1 MNRHQR
7 RRAKKLQPKTV
18 QANILEIGEMTEA
31 IFGGVY
37 AADQH
42 GFVTIAASDKGRRAV
57 EAVFPSGHIAWRFHE
72 DNLLGWGEF
81 SLNVVDCAGAM
92 PDHKLPLDITGGA
105 RLDDAHPDALAFL
118 LAVAVQRQGINV
130 ATFDQNEGFNIYFH
144 AAAVQ

>member
-1 MNRHQR
+1 M
-7 RRAKKLQPKTV
+7 
-18 QANILEIGEMTEA
+18 
-31 IFGGVY
+31 
-37 AADQH
+37 
-42 GFVTIAASDKGRRAV
+42 
-57 EAVFPSGHIAWRFHE
+57 FPSGHIAWRFHE